1 MTGFLQSLVTI
12 VLFFGILGILVVIH
26 ELGHF
31 VTARLANVRVLE
43 FGIGFPPRAKV
54 LGRGGVHPTDAAEYA
69 DALAAAEARVATDPD
84 AHEALLEAGP
94 PRTVY
99 TLNWLPIGGFV
110 KLEGE
115 DGDAAGD
122 RRSFSAQ
129 GLPKKLVILV
139 SGVLMNVLLS
149 FVIFTGIAWLGSPLM
164 GIRFFEVLPDSP
176 AAAAGLQ
183 AGDAIVAVDGERY
196 QFIAGPSVLEGLRS
210 RAGQTVTL
218 TIDSADG
225 ARRDVSVTL
234 RDQAAIDAGQGAL
247 GISQE
252 TRPWE
257 GYFDGATTTNDP
269 LTAISIGADQTTRA
283 LGLILGG
290 LGSLVSSVA
299 ADPTAPP
306 PVAGPVGIATQI
318 GDVFWNAGPILTL
331 YVAGILSAN
340 LALVN
345 ILPFPPLDGGRM
357 LMITLKAAFGRRI
370 SLRAE
375 QLTYV
380 VGFVFLFAFIIWVTG
395 YDIIRSLSG
404 GAAGAP

>member
-1 MTGFLQSLVTI
+1 MTGFIQSIITI
-12 VLFFGILGILVVIH
+12 LLFFGILGILVVIH

-31 VTARLANVRVLE
+31 VTARLANVKVLE

-54 LGRGGVHPTDAAEYA
+54 LRSTGET
-69 DALAAAEARVATDPD
+69 L
-84 AHEALLEAGP
+84 
-94 PRTVY
+94 Y

-115 DGDAAGD
+115 DGDVPD
-122 RRSFSAQ
+122 DPRSFSAQ
-129 GLPKKLVILV
+129 RLPKKLVILV
-139 SGVLMNVLLS
+139 AGVVMNVLLS

-164 GIRFFEVLPDSP
+164 GVRFFEVVPDSP

-183 AGDAIVAVDGERY
+183 PGDALVAIDGQRY
-196 QFIAGPSVLEGLRS
+196 QFIAGPTLLDELRA
-210 RAGQTVTL
+210 RPGETITL
-218 TIDSADG
+218 TVDSEDG
-225 ARRDVSVTL
+225 TRRDVAVTL
-234 RDQAAIDAGQGAL
+234 RDAAAIAAGEGAL
-247 GISQE
+247 GISQQ

-257 GYFDGATTTNDP
+257 GYFDGTTTSNDLP
-269 LTAISIGADQTTRA
+269 TAVSIGADQTVRA

-380 VGFVFLFAFIIWVTG
+380 VGFVFLFVFIIWVTG